1 MVVLVDYKNLI
12 GRSKVMKS
20 VSVID
25 EVEFDSS
32 MRDACLSIISSP
44 RSKMVI
50 FCLDGFPKFRYDLL
64 PTYKEGRTHAA
75 DVLPRYP
82 VQRLLR
88 DMQDVGKQYNTSVAL
103 SMSPFMEADD
113 VIASIARGVCEDT
126 LQDIYADD
134 SLSWWANL
142 GTWRK
147 LCINATKFCIMSSD
161 SDLLQLLTETPLR
174 KVMRVEKMSLI
185 DATLD
190 LPVSWI
196 KKGVLTPGEL
206 LSWKLT
212 EGDSG
217 DRIPRSRVVPPRKCG
232 SLIWKTLNSFE
243 KIERFIDSP
252 INFPDIKDM
261 VDIDLFKRNFHMT
274 ALHERAYPLRT
285 PFFLRLC

>member
-25 EVEFDSS
+25 GVEFDSS

-64 PTYKEGRTHAA
+64 PAYKEGRTHAA

-82 VQRLLR
+82 VQRLLQ
-88 DMQDVGKQYNTSVAL
+88 DMQDVGRQFHTKVAL
-103 SMSPFMEADD
+103 AMSPFMEADD
-113 VIASIARGVCEDT
+113 VIASISRGVDEDSS
-126 LQDIYADD
+126 QDIYADD
-134 SLSWWANL
+134 SLSWWAAL
-142 GTWRK
+142 GAWRK

-161 SDLLQLLTETPLR
+161 SDLLQLLTESPLR

-185 DATLD
+185 DATLN
-190 LPVSWI
+190 LPASWA

-206 LSWKLT
+206 LSYKVL

-217 DRIPRSRVVPPRKCG
+217 DKIPRSRLAKPSVLKDKF
-232 SLIWKTLNSFE
+232 WKTLNT
-243 KIERFIDSP
+243 
-252 INFPDIKDM
+252 PDKLS
-261 VDIDLFKRNFHMT
+261 LF
-274 ALHERAYPLRT
+274 LHEPGLFPELVGSVDMSRLIENIKLIALYPQVT
-285 PFFLRLC
+285 PYFLELC

>member
-20 VSVID
+20 VSIID
-25 EVEFDSS
+25 GVEFDSS

-64 PTYKEGRTHAA
+64 PAYKEGRTHAA

-82 VQRLLR
+82 VQRLLQ
-88 DMQDVGKQYNTSVAL
+88 DMQDVGRQFHTKVAL
-103 SMSPFMEADD
+103 AMSPFMEADD
-113 VIASIARGVCEDT
+113 VIASISRGVNENT
-126 LQDIYADD
+126 SQDIYADD
-134 SLSWWANL
+134 SLVWWANL
-142 GTWRK
+142 GAWRK
-147 LCINATKFCIMSSD
+147 LCIDASKFCIMSSD
-161 SDLLQLLTETPLR
+161 SDLLQLLTGDPLR

-190 LPVSWI
+190 LPVSWA

-206 LSWKLT
+206 LSYKVL

-217 DRIPRSRVVPPRKCG
+217 DKIPRSRTAKPSILKDKF
-232 SLIWKTLNSFE
+232 WKTLNTPDKLSVFLHE
-243 KIERFIDSP
+243 P
-252 INFPDIKDM
+252 ALFPELEGA
-261 VDIDLFKRNFHMT
+261 VDISKVINNIKLI
-274 ALHERAYPLRT
+274 ALYPQVT
-285 PFFLRLC
+285 PYFLELC